1 MMRVTSV
8 AGRPT
13 AVRTITMVT
22 SPAFGTPAAPMLATV
37 AVILWNEHVTKVLF
51 GVLSF
56 PKPLSSIISH
66 LPNGNNLASIQ
77 IVVVQLSYEY
87 RSNSFIQCS
96 AIHIDSR
103 TNWKDKASDPLVN
116 PVVLFCTSERDRQ
129 SGWADV
135 VKIFV
140 IIKSIILGRIAV
152 FIDYCGFKKV

>member
-1 MMRVTSV
+1 MNMSQNYYLGFCPSQSHLTLLYQ
-8 AGRPT
+8 T
-13 AVRTITMVT
+13 NW
-22 SPAFGTPAAPMLATV
+22 L
-37 AVILWNEHVTKVLF
+37 
-51 GVLSF
+51 
-56 PKPLSSIISH
+56 ISH

-87 RSNSFIQCS
+87 RSNSFIQCC

-135 VKIFV
+135 VKTLV
-140 IIKSIILGRIAV
+140 IIKRLILGRIAI
-152 FIDYCGFKKV
+152 FSDYCGFKKHKKLERQIFRSRTYYKRLKNNDQNTSLKASSQIF